1 MKLITLLGCAALSVL
16 NVSPVLAATDFP
28 SRAVITMR
36 GYWGFMP
43 VGTAVQTWTLK
54 DGLYHLE
61 NRMSGLGFSIRY
73 VSDGSVEDGQLRPGY
88 YAEFRGKDRLP
99 KYESRFDWDKKT
111 VSIGKPTDPQVIAM
125 QGPLQD
131 LNALPFDL
139 AWRDGKP
146 LTYAQLSNGRKLKRG
161 PFVRE
166 ADQMLDV
173 GGQSIKVAYLVSRL
187 PKETVELWLASSFN
201 YLPVRIKYS
210 GSEKI
215 EMQATRVEVDGKRVL
230 GD

>member
-1 MKLITLLGCAALSVL
+1 MKFITLLSCAALGL
-16 NVSPVLAATDFP
+16 LHTSPALTATDFP

-54 DGLYHLE
+54 DERYHLE
-61 NRMSGLGFSIRY
+61 NRMSGLGFTIRY
-73 VSDGSVEDGQLRPGY
+73 ISDGSVEGGQLRPAY
-88 YAEFRGKDRLP
+88 YAEFRGKDSQP
-99 KYESRFDWDKKT
+99 KYESRFDWDRNT
-111 VSIGKPTDPQVIAM
+111 VTIGKPADPRVIAM

-166 ADQMLDV
+166 ADQMLDIAGRSV
-173 GGQSIKVAYLVSRL
+173 KVAYLVSRL
-187 PKETVELWLASSFN
+187 PKETVELWLAPALN

-215 EMQATRVEVDGKRVL
+215 EMQATRVEVDGKLML